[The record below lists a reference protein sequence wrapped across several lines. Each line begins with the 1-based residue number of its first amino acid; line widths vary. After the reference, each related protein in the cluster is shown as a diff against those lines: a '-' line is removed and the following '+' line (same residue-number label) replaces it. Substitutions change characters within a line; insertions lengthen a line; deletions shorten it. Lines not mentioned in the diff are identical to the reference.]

1 MHALFRYLGERGR
14 PMKNNILELGK
25 VVNTHG
31 IRGELKI
38 QPWCDEPELF
48 HELEY
53 FYIDGN
59 RYEII
64 KTRIHKNCIIAQ
76 VEGVQSINEAELL
89 KNRVITI
96 EREALGELPEGTY
109 YIADLEG
116 LEVRTIEGRV
126 LGRIDE
132 VIKTGS
138 NDVYVLK
145 ETGGKPILIPV
156 IDEVVKEVHPEEGYV
171 LVELLKGL
179 ID

>member
-1 MHALFRYLGERGR
+1 MTVKKEL
-14 PMKNNILELGK
+14 LELGK

-38 QPWCDEPELF
+38 QPWCDDPELF
-48 HELEY
+48 YDLEY
-53 FYIDGN
+53 FYIDN
-59 RYEII
+59 RRYEIQ
-64 KTRIHKNCIIAQ
+64 KARLHKNCIIAL
-76 VEGVQSINEAELL
+76 VEGVTSINEAELL
-89 KNRVITI
+89 KNHVVTI
-96 EREALGELPEGTY
+96 EREALGALPEGTY
-109 YIADLEG
+109 YIADLED
-116 LEVRTIEGRV
+116 LEVRLEDGQI

-156 IDEVVKEVHPEEGYV
+156 IDEVVKEVNIDDGYV
-171 LVELLKGL
+171 VVELLKGL

>member
-1 MHALFRYLGERGR
+1 MIHDV
-14 PMKNNILELGK
+14 LELGK

-38 QPWCDEPELF
+38 QPWCDDPELF

-53 FYIDGN
+53 FYIDGKK
-59 RYEII
+59 YEII
-64 KTRIHKNCIIAQ
+64 RTRIHKNCVIAQ
-76 VEGVQSINEAELL
+76 VEGVVSMNDAELL

-96 EREALGELPEGTY
+96 ERDALGELPEGTY
-109 YIADLEG
+109 YVADLEG
-116 LEVRTIEGRV
+116 LEVRTLEGQV
-126 LGRIDE
+126 LGKIDE
-132 VIKTGS
+132 IIKTGS

-156 IDEVVKEVHPEEGYV
+156 IEDVVKEVNVQDGYV

-179 ID
+179 VD

>member
-1 MHALFRYLGERGR
+1 MRHE
-14 PMKNNILELGK
+14 ILELGK

-53 FYIDGN
+53 FYINGKK
-59 RYEII
+59 YEILR
-64 KTRIHKNCIIAQ
+64 TRIHKNCIIAQ
-76 VEGVQSINEAELL
+76 VEGISSINEAELL
-89 KNRVITI
+89 KNCVITI
-96 EREALGELPEGTY
+96 ERDALGELPDGTY

-116 LEVRTIEGRV
+116 LEVHTLEGKV

-132 VIKTGS
+132 IIKTGS

-145 ETGGKPILIPV
+145 ETGGKPVLIPV
-156 IDEVVKEVHPEEGYV
+156 IEDVVKEVNVEEGYV

>member
-1 MHALFRYLGERGR
+1 MRHE
-14 PMKNNILELGK
+14 ILELGK

-53 FYIDGN
+53 FYINGKK
-59 RYEII
+59 YEILR
-64 KTRIHKNCIIAQ
+64 TRIHKNCIIAQ
-76 VEGVQSINEAELL
+76 VEGISSINEAELL
-89 KNRVITI
+89 KNCVITI
-96 EREALGELPEGTY
+96 EREALGELPDGTY

-116 LEVRTIEGRV
+116 LEVRTLEGKV

-132 VIKTGS
+132 IIKTGS

-145 ETGGKPILIPV
+145 ETGGKPVLIPV
-156 IDEVVKEVHPEEGYV
+156 IEDVVKEVNVEEGYV

>member
-1 MHALFRYLGERGR
+1 
-14 PMKNNILELGK
+14 MKETMLELGK

-38 QPWCDEPELF
+38 QPWCDDPEMF
-48 HELEY
+48 HELDY
-53 FYIDGN
+53 FYIDGK
-59 RYEII
+59 RYEIQR
-64 KTRIHKNCIIAQ
+64 TRLHKNCIIAA
-76 VEGVQSINEAELL
+76 VEEIDNINQAELL
-89 KNRVITI
+89 KNRVVTI

-116 LEVRTIEGRV
+116 LEVRTAEGQV
-126 LGRIDE
+126 LGKIDE

-156 IDEVVKEVHPEEGYV
+156 IDEVVKEVDIDEGFV